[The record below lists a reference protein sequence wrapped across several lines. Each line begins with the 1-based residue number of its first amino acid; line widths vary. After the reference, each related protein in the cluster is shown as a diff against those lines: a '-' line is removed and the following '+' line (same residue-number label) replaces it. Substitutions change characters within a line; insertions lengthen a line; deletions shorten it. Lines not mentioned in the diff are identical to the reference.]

1 MTGALDEEAPIPE
14 CIICR
19 ETELESSEKL
29 LTNIMCDCFYSYHRE
44 CMENWLRHK
53 EKKCLLCN
61 KDIDFSMPATQL
73 DLIRIELAR
82 RRVLEERRNK
92 IGRFII
98 LFIGLIL
105 IFIILYLVFYTLIN
119 QGESQTRRG
128 RHP

>member
-1 MTGALDEEAPIPE
+1 MTGAMDEESPIPE
-14 CIICR
+14 CIICK

-44 CMENWLRHK
+44 CMEDWLRHK

-61 KDIDFSMPATQL
+61 EDIDFSMPATNL

-92 IGRFII
+92 IYKFLIIFIA
-98 LFIGLIL
+98 LSL
-105 IFIILYLVFYTLIN
+105 IFIMIYLIFHTL
-119 QGESQTRRG
+119 GERETRRG
-128 RHP
+128 RNP